1 MGKAGPGAG
10 LRPAPAGGGTMPTDH
25 TERRWTSKDGLSLY
39 ARDYP
44 AVGEREQ
51 LPVICLHGLTR
62 NSKDFEEIAPII
74 AGWGR
79 RVIVPDVRGRGQS
92 DRDPN
97 PNNYKPPIYARD
109 VVEMMAAL
117 DIPRAVF
124 LGTSMGGIITMAL
137 MALRPKAI
145 AAAILND
152 VGPAVAPEGIARILS
167 YAGKPVEIR
176 SWDDATAYVRH
187 TNGVAFPEYGDDDWM
202 KFARRTFRDR
212 HGVPV
217 LDYDPLITVPLG
229 KPPSRLSLWLVGL
242 MFRRL
247 ARKRPTLLIR
257 GETSDVISA
266 DIAARMQRMAPSL
279 ERVDVP
285 GVGHAPM
292 LTEPAAVDAIDR
304 FLRTVP

>member
-1 MGKAGPGAG
+1 MANRASFQ
-10 LRPAPAGGGTMPTDH
+10 
-25 TERRWTSKDGLSLY
+25 ERRWRSRDGLSLF

-44 AVGEREQ
+44 AAGEETR

-62 NSKDFEEIAPII
+62 NSKDFEEIAPIV

-97 PNNYKPPIYARD
+97 PNNYNPKIYARD
-109 VVEMMAAL
+109 VVEMMAAF
-117 DIPRAVF
+117 DVPRAVF
-124 LGTSMGGIITMAL
+124 LGTSMGGLITMTM
-137 MALRPKAI
+137 MAVRPKAV

-152 VGPAVAPEGIARILS
+152 VGPAIAPEGQARILS

-176 SWDDATAYVRH
+176 DWNDAADYVRR
-187 TNGVAFPEYGDDDWM
+187 TNSVAFPDHGDEDWHR
-202 KFARRTFRDR
+202 FAQRTFRQ
-212 HGVPV
+212 GEGGPV
-217 LDYDPLITVPLG
+217 LDYDPAIAVPLA
-229 KPPSRLSLWLVGL
+229 KPPPKLSLWIAAIL
-242 MFRRL
+242 FRRL

-257 GETSDVISA
+257 GAHSDILSRE
-266 DIAARMQRMAPSL
+266 IAERMQRMAPAMK
-279 ERVDVP
+279 RVDVP

-292 LTEPAAVDAIDR
+292 LTEPEAVDAIAR